1 MTSLLGVKNQFVPLR
16 VFSLKMSTAGAFAV
30 PLSLLSWKK
39 YNGIWYSLNWYLLG
53 VKNNSSHRIFSVIG
67 GSFPNFCQELLSFL
81 NGNPPPGG
89 CSCKVP
95 LCFSLLNSI
104 VMWVV
109 FWQHWTGWNKVVR
122 VAQCEC
128 NLKEWQLRCV
138 PCDPCITAENLLL
151 IENNIV

>member
-1 MTSLLGVKNQFVPLR
+1 METFCTTVKFWPRVAVAQGTSHLKRMGALDIPFRGKNQFVPLR

-81 NGNPPPGG
+81 NGDPPPGG

-95 LCFSLLNSI
+95 MCFSLLNSI

-109 FWQHWTGWNKVVR
+109 FWQHWTGTR
-122 VAQCEC
+122 
-128 NLKEWQLRCV
+128 
-138 PCDPCITAENLLL
+138 LLEL
-151 IENNIV
+151 HNVNAI